1 MEFEF
6 IDWLRKRLP
15 DHPRLVLAPGDAAA
29 ILNLGRDSDCVVTS
43 DLLTDEV
50 DFGLRET
57 DASRIGHKA
66 LAVNLSDLAAM
77 AAEPVAALVSL
88 ALPRDGA
95 LALAKQL
102 YQGLL
107 PLAEEFQLSV
117 AGGDTNCWN
126 GPLALSITA
135 IGRVTS
141 RGPLRRNK
149 ARPGDELIVTGCLG
163 GSILGK
169 HLDFNPRVNEAL
181 SLNQQYDIHAA
192 IDISDGLS
200 LDISRLVSESGCGAE
215 IQLEQI
221 PVPEPARQLAQ
232 MKNNGRTH
240 WTMHYQTGRILNSS
254 WQFPGTRPHGSCRS
268 NHWRYPSH
276 ALARVPTTGACGPL
290 TTTATVLHFRPGVS
304 NMEFDD
310 PKASHIQRLILF
322 GGGKTI

>member
-1 MEFEF
+1 METATLMEFEF

-15 DHPRLVLAPGDAAA
+15 DHPRLVLGPGDDAA
-29 ILNLGRDSDCVVTS
+29 ILNLGQDSDCVVTS

-50 DFGLRET
+50 DFDLRET
-57 DASRIGHKA
+57 DASRIGRKA

-77 AAEPVAALVSL
+77 AAEPVAAIVSL

-102 YQGLL
+102 YKGLL
-107 PLAEEFQLSV
+107 PLAEEFQLSI

-141 RGPLRRNK
+141 QGPLQRST

-181 SLNQQYDIHAA
+181 LLNKQYDIHAA

-200 LDISRLVSESGCGAE
+200 LDIFRLVSESRCGAE

-221 PVPEPARQLAQ
+221 PVSEPARQLAQ
-232 MKNNGRTH
+232 MKNNGRTP
-240 WTMHYQTGRILNSS
+240 LA
-254 WQFPGTRPHGSCRS
+254 
-268 NHWRYPSH
+268 H
-276 ALARVPTTGACGPL
+276 ALSDGEDFELVLAVPQKEATRLLQEQPLEVPL
-290 TTTATVLHFRPGVS
+290 TRIGRCTNDTGLWSINDDGVRAALP
-304 NMEFDD
+304 
-310 PKASHIQRLILF
+310 PKGFEH
-322 GGGKTI
+322 GV

>member
-6 IDWLRKRLP
+6 IDWLRKRVP
-15 DHPRLVLAPGDAAA
+15 DHPCLVLGPGDDAA
-29 ILNLGRDSDCVVTS
+29 ILNLGQDSNCVVTS

-50 DFGLRET
+50 DFDLRET
-57 DASRIGHKA
+57 DASRIGRKA

-88 ALPRDGA
+88 ALPRNGA

-141 RGPLRRNK
+141 RGPLQRNK

-181 SLNQQYDIHAA
+181 LLNQQYDIHAA

-215 IQLEQI
+215 IQLEKI
-221 PVPEPARQLAQ
+221 PVSGPARQLAQ
-232 MKNNGRTH
+232 MKNNGRTP
-240 WTMHYQTGRILNSS
+240 LD
-254 WQFPGTRPHGSCRS
+254 
-268 NHWRYPSH
+268 H
-276 ALARVPTTGACGPL
+276 ALSDGEDFELILAVPRDEATRLLQEQPLEIPL
-290 TTTATVLHFRPGVS
+290 TRIGTCTDDRGLWSVNDDGDRATLPPRGFEHGV
-304 NMEFDD
+304 
-310 PKASHIQRLILF
+310 
-322 GGGKTI
+322 

>member
-6 IDWLRKRLP
+6 IDWLRKRVP
-15 DHPRLVLAPGDAAA
+15 DHPRLVLGPGDDAA
-29 ILNLGRDSDCVVTS
+29 ILNLGQDSDCVVTS

-50 DFGLRET
+50 DFDLRET
-57 DASRIGHKA
+57 DASRIGRKA

-88 ALPRDGA
+88 ALPRNGA

-141 RGPLRRNK
+141 RGPLQRNT
-149 ARPGDELIVTGCLG
+149 ARSGDEIIVTGCLG

-181 SLNQQYDIHAA
+181 LLNKQYDIHAA

-200 LDISRLVSESGCGAE
+200 LDIFRLVSESGCGAE

-221 PVPEPARQLAQ
+221 PVSEPARQLAQ
-232 MKNNGRTH
+232 MKNNGRTP
-240 WTMHYQTGRILNSS
+240 LD
-254 WQFPGTRPHGSCRS
+254 
-268 NHWRYPSH
+268 H
-276 ALARVPTTGACGPL
+276 ALSDGEDFELILAVPRDEATRLLQEQPLEVPL
-290 TTTATVLHFRPGVS
+290 TRIGTCTDDRGLWSVNDEGDRSELPPQGFEHGV
-304 NMEFDD
+304 
-310 PKASHIQRLILF
+310 
-322 GGGKTI
+322 